1 MRPNLLLSKN
11 FFFVNNPY
19 YKINRHIWDDDFKDG
34 KVVEIL
40 DENTDLY
47 RYVITCMPPHASRD
61 FFEIR

>member
-1 MRPNLLLSKN
+1 L
-11 FFFVNNPY
+11 VNNPY